1 MRPRKLGLSILIAS
15 LVLAVMGGL
24 TLWGGLFVRDQV
36 TDQLTAQQITFAP
49 AGSEGLPANIQEY
62 GGTQVV
68 NGSQAKVFADDY
80 IEVHVQGAIAGAA
93 KNNPTALEGV
103 TTYSGV
109 SAASRANP
117 DNEELSAL
125 VQTVFRGEM
134 LRASLLNS
142 YGWGMFG
149 TILMWAGIS
158 ILSISALGVLS
169 SVTVLAHLRSRVTH
183 WKETHH
189 RHGLPA

>member
-15 LVLAVMGGL
+15 IVLAVMGGL

-36 TDQLTAQQITFAP
+36 TDQLTAQQIFFAP
-49 AGSEGLPANIQEY
+49 AGSEGLPANIQQY
-62 GGTQVV
+62 GGTQVT
-68 NGSQAKVFADDY
+68 NGDQAKVFADKY
-80 IEVHVQGAIAGAA
+80 IEVHVQGSIAGAA
-93 KNNPTALEGV
+93 KNNPAALKDV

-109 SAASRANP
+109 SGASRANP

-134 LRASLLNS
+134 LRSSLLNS

-158 ILSISALGVLS
+158 ILSISTLGLLS
-169 SVTVLAHLRSRVTH
+169 SVAVLGHLRSRVTH
-183 WKETHH
+183 WRDTHH
-189 RHGLPA
+189 KHALPA

>member
-1 MRPRKLGLSILIAS
+1 MKARKLGLTMLIAS
-15 LVLAVMGGL
+15 LVVAVLGGL

-36 TDQLTAQQITFAP
+36 TDQLTAQQIFFAP
-49 AGSEGLPANIQEY
+49 AGSDGLPANIQEY
-62 GGTQVV
+62 GGTQVT

-80 IEVHVQGAIAGAA
+80 IEVHVQGSIAEAA
-93 KNNPTALEGV
+93 KNNPTALKDV

-109 SAASRANP
+109 SSASRANP

-134 LRASLLNS
+134 LRSSLLNS

-149 TILMWAGIS
+149 TILMWAAIS
-158 ILSISALGVLS
+158 MLSLAGLGTLGGVAVLS
-169 SVTVLAHLRSRVTH
+169 DVRGRIRHTH
-183 WKETHH
+183 VSHH
-189 RHGLPA
+189 RHGVPA